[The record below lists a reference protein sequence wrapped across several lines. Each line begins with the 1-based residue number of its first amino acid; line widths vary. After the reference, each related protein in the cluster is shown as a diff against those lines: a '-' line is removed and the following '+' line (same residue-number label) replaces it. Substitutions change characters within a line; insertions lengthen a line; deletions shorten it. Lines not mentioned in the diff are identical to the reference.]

1 MAAVFDTPIHTSAQN
16 LDRVLRTER
25 PMLITFETP
34 DCEPCRSL
42 EPTLRE
48 MAKAFAGRTL
58 VVLVDDSREGNL
70 ESRFRLTRVPTLV
83 YWKEGSEFARIEGAV
98 DVGTVRNFMEA
109 LLSAGPPPYPASGS
123 SIPLGAAATAST
135 TASTASRTSTAG
147 APPYARPAPSAA
159 GSTAANGGPVVVTD
173 ATFSS
178 QVLQSPLP
186 VLVDFWAPWCGPC
199 RIISPIVEELGR
211 QYAGKLRVAKV
222 NTDENPMHAGQL
234 GIMGIPTL
242 IFFKNGREVDRVVG
256 VVPKATLTSRA
267 ERVLSS

>member
-16 LDRVLRTER
+16 LDRVLKTER
-25 PMLITFETP
+25 PMVIAFATP

-48 MAKAFAGRTL
+48 IAKEFAGRAL
-58 VVLVDDSREGNL
+58 VVLVDDSREGSL
-70 ESRFRLTRVPTLV
+70 ETRFRLTRVPTLV
-83 YWKEGSEFARIEGAV
+83 YWREGKEVARVEGAV
-98 DVGTVRNFMEA
+98 DIGTVRNYTTF
-109 LLSAGPPPYPASGS
+109 LLETGSRPNPASGP
-123 SIPLGAAATAST
+123 SIPLSGAPAASTATGPSTTPRPSPGPSGTYPGGTT
-135 TASTASRTSTAG
+135 TASD
-147 APPYARPAPSAA
+147 
-159 GSTAANGGPVVVTD
+159 GGPVVVTD
-173 ATFSS
+173 STFSRD
-178 QVLQSPLP
+178 VLQSPLP

-222 NTDENPMHAGQL
+222 NTDENPLHAGQL

-256 VVPKATLTSRA
+256 VVPKASLTSRL
-267 ERVLSS
+267 ERVLNS